1 MQNNKQYF
9 SALFTLVSVFFF
21 WGFIAASNGIFI
33 PFCKTYFSLDQFQS
47 QLIDFAFYG
56 AYYFGALI
64 LFIYSSRK
72 KRDLINIWG
81 YKNSIIYGL
90 IISAIGA
97 KIMMYG
103 VSDQNTSDTFSLML
117 LALFIIGL
125 GFSIQQTAANPFVIN
140 LGGNEKGSNRLN
152 LAGGINSLGTV
163 IGPIVLGLILFNP
176 IDHKNLHSLYK
187 IIGLL
192 FLLAGSI
199 FIFSK
204 KLPNYTNNEI
214 FKTAPKAL
222 KFLII
227 ITILLT
233 ICFYFIF
240 NEYKGLSV
248 NESLS
253 IKSEKIVLCLTL
265 MSFIIISS
273 SLLIVKRLSN
283 KNPNGWGAMKYPQ
296 LVLGMLAIFI
306 YVGVEVTIGS
316 NLGELLKSDVLEIGI
331 LTEKEITPYISM
343 YWGGLMIGRWTGA
356 IAVFNNSKIFEKLLY
371 ILVPY
376 LAFVIILYANKLSGF
391 STTSLL
397 PFIICITIQ
406 VIAFFKVKDNP
417 QKTLKIFSILGA
429 IAMIFGVFSS
439 GKIALFSFLSGGLCC
454 SIMWPCIFTLS
465 IKGLG
470 KYTSQGS
477 SFLIMMIL
485 GGAIIPPLQG
495 KIADLIGIQNSY
507 LITIFCF
514 IYLTYFSVKMK
525 KIFQ

>member
-1 MQNNKQYF
+1 
-9 SALFTLVSVFFF
+9 
-21 WGFIAASNGIFI
+21 
-33 PFCKTYFSLDQFQS
+33 
-47 QLIDFAFYG
+47 
-56 AYYFGALI
+56 
-64 LFIYSSRK
+64 
-72 KRDLINIWG
+72 
-81 YKNSIIYGL
+81 
-90 IISAIGA
+90 
-97 KIMMYG
+97 
-103 VSDQNTSDTFSLML
+103 
-117 LALFIIGL
+117 
-125 GFSIQQTAANPFVIN
+125 
-140 LGGNEKGSNRLN
+140 
-152 LAGGINSLGTV
+152 
-163 IGPIVLGLILFNP
+163 
-176 IDHKNLHSLYK
+176 
-187 IIGLL
+187 
-192 FLLAGSI
+192 
-199 FIFSK
+199 
-204 KLPNYTNNEI
+204 
-214 FKTAPKAL
+214 
-222 KFLII
+222 
-227 ITILLT
+227 
-233 ICFYFIF
+233 
-240 NEYKGLSV
+240 
-248 NESLS
+248 
-253 IKSEKIVLCLTL
+253 

>member
-1 MQNNKQYF
+1 
-9 SALFTLVSVFFF
+9 
-21 WGFIAASNGIFI
+21 
-33 PFCKTYFSLDQFQS
+33 
-47 QLIDFAFYG
+47 
-56 AYYFGALI
+56 
-64 LFIYSSRK
+64 
-72 KRDLINIWG
+72 
-81 YKNSIIYGL
+81 
-90 IISAIGA
+90 
-97 KIMMYG
+97 MMYG

-163 IGPIVLGLILFNP
+163 IGLIVLGLILFNP

-417 QKTLKIFSILGA
+417 QKTLKIFSILGT

>member
-9 SALFTLVSVFFF
+9 SALFTLISVFFF

-33 PFCKTYFSLDQFQS
+33 PFCKSYFSLDQFQS

-56 AYYFGALI
+56 AYYIGALI
-64 LFIYSSRK
+64 LFVYSSKK

-97 KIMMYG
+97 KIMMYA
-103 VSDQNTSDTFSLML
+103 VSDQNTSDIFSIIL
-117 LALFIIGL
+117 LALFIIGI
-125 GFSIQQTAANPFVIN
+125 GFSVQQTAANPFVIN
-140 LGGNEKGSNRLN
+140 LGSIEKGSNRLN

-163 IGPIVLGLILFNP
+163 IGPIILGLILFNP
-176 IDHKNLHSLYK
+176 IDDKNLYSLYK
-187 IIGLL
+187 IIGIL

-204 KLPNYTNNEI
+204 KLPNYTNNEK

-222 KFLII
+222 KFFII
-227 ITILLT
+227 ITIFLT

-240 NEYKGLSV
+240 NEYKGLNV
-248 NESLS
+248 NENLS
-253 IKSEKIVLCLTL
+253 IKSEKIVLYLTL
-265 MSFIIISS
+265 LSFIIICI
-273 SLLIVKRLSN
+273 SLLIVNKLSN
-283 KNPNGWGAMKYPQ
+283 KNPKGWGAMKYPQ

-316 NLGELLKSDVLEIGI
+316 NLGELLKSDVLELGI

-371 ILVPY
+371 ILIPY
-376 LAFVIILYANKLSGF
+376 FAFGIILYANKLSGF
-391 STTSLL
+391 NVKSLL
-397 PFIICITIQ
+397 PFIICISIQ
-406 VIAFFKVKDNP
+406 VTAFFKVKDNP

-429 IAMIFGVFSS
+429 IAMIFGVFFS
-439 GKIALFSFLSGGLCC
+439 GRIALFSFLSGGLCC

-514 IYLTYFSVKMK
+514 IYLIYFSVKMK
-525 KIFQ
+525 RLFQ